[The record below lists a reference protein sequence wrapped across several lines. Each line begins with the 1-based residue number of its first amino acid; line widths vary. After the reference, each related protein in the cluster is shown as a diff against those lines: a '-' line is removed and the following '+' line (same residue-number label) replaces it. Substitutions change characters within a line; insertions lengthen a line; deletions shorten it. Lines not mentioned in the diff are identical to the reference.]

1 MAPVIESGQ
10 KRIDHASEQQV
21 SIDEV
26 IADLVAKQRRLSDYI
41 DARLAEGDASPA
53 EVARLLAL
61 HGQNASRLGRLLRDR
76 QVLGGPEL
84 DELAEAV
91 GLALDELSAELGIEL

>member
-1 MAPVIESGQ
+1 MD
-10 KRIDHASEQQV
+10 RTSEQQV
-21 SIDEV
+21 CIDQV
-26 IADLVAKQRRLSDYI
+26 IADLVAKQRRLSAYI
-41 DARLAEGDASPA
+41 DARLAEEDVSPA
-53 EVARLLAL
+53 DVARLLAL

-76 QVLGGPEL
+76 QALGGPEL